1 MVERREKKVTRMV
14 IIMIVAFN
22 VAWAPYAFVAILKI
36 LGANFV
42 STAAAVPG
50 LLFCKTYVYQML
62 NLCFYRSI
70 EHNNISNLIS
80 KRYDM

>member
-50 LLFCKTYVYQML
+50 LLFCKTYVQQIL
-62 NLCFYRSI
+62 EL
-70 EHNNISNLIS
+70 
-80 KRYDM
+80 

>member
-14 IIMIVAFN
+14 IIMILAFN

-50 LLFCKTYVYQML
+50 LLFCKTYV
-62 NLCFYRSI
+62 
-70 EHNNISNLIS
+70 
-80 KRYDM
+80 